1 MLNLALFG
9 TSADPPTLGHLA
21 ILNYLS
27 DQYDRVAIWAAD
39 NPFKPDQTPL
49 DHRNR
54 MLELLVHSLL
64 SNQVSVERDLSHQRT
79 ILSIQKA
86 QERWPGAN
94 FTLVIGADLVDQ
106 LPKWYQVEAIL
117 QAVKLLVMPR
127 SGYELTQKSLQ
138 GLTQLGAHYQ
148 IAPFTPPP
156 ISSTEYRR
164 QGQNQACITASVAA
178 YIQQHNLYP

>member
-54 MLELLVHSLL
+54 MLEILVGSLL
-64 SNQVSVERDLSHQRT
+64 STQVNVERDLSHQRT

-86 QERWPGAN
+86 QERWPDSN
-94 FTLVIGADLVDQ
+94 FTLVIGADLVEQ
-106 LPKWYQVEAIL
+106 MPQWYQVEAIL

-127 SGYELTQKSLQ
+127 SGYELTQKSLK
-138 GLTQLGAHYQ
+138 GLIKLGAHYQ

-156 ISSTEYRR
+156 ISSSEYRR
-164 QGQNQACITASVAA
+164 QGQTQTCLTASVAA
-178 YIQQHNLYP
+178 YIQQHHLYP